1 MDHLTVSHNY
11 PSINER
17 VIIGTRKTALGKG
30 EDGRMGGGEKKKT
43 GEWDWLLIVLWL
55 INKAIDQSACSRR
68 GTYTGSRIAG
78 NNLSS
83 RGVNPSKR
91 GGCGLIVWGMGGFL
105 RHAEMINAAVRLRH
119 KHNSCSK
126 CLNGYEWFRPC
137 MCAQLWECYMKT
149 LSWEDVLQEVWI
161 CSWGFFFFFF
171 NHQRLR
177 ENLTILNNNK
187 NKNNKKP
194 SRSHYLNWLQR
205 RL

>member
-11 PSINER
+11 PSINEC
-17 VIIGTRKTALGKG
+17 IIIWTCKLLWERERTEGW
-30 EDGRMGGGEKKKT
+30 GGEET

-137 MCAQLWECYMKT
+137 MCVQLWECYMKT
-149 LSWEDVLQEVWI
+149 LRWEDVLQEVWI
-161 CSWGFFFFFF
+161 CSWGFFFF
-171 NHQRLR
+171 
-177 ENLTILNNNK
+177 
-187 NKNNKKP
+187 
-194 SRSHYLNWLQR
+194 
-205 RL
+205 